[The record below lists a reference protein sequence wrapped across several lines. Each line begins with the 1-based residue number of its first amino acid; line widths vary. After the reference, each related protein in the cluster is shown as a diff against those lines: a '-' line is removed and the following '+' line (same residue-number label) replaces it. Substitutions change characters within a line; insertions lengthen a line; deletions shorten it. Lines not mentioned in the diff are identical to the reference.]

1 MAPTRI
7 LRVDFLDIK
16 DEDIREAADS
26 IRAGGLVII
35 PTETV
40 YGVAVNMLNQ
50 KAVERLYAIKQRPK
64 DKPFSI
70 AIDKKER
77 VEEFARDIPIA
88 AYKLI
93 SKFWPGPLT
102 LVFKGSEEPS
112 VGLRIPDDEIA
123 LRIIEQTEAP
133 ILLPSANLLG
143 KPAPANFEAAI
154 QDLDGRVDLAIDAG
168 PVKLGIES
176 SIVDVRVEPLQ
187 ITRVGA
193 LSREDILK
201 AAQKK
206 SILFICTGNSC
217 RSVIAEALLKNML
230 LEQKRDDVEVAS
242 AGVMIL
248 SGIGAS
254 QGARIVLSRQ
264 GLDVSGHVAQEVTRE
279 MIRRSDL
286 ILVMERV
293 HEEAILKIVPEAKN
307 RVFLLREFAKIED
320 NNLDIIDP
328 IGKPLDFY
336 EQTFIHIKE
345 ALERVIKLI

>member
-7 LRVDFLDIK
+7 LRIDFLDIK

-26 IRAGGLVII
+26 IRSGGLVII

-40 YGVAVNMLNQ
+40 YGVAVNMLHQ

-88 AYKLI
+88 AYKLM

-102 LVFKGSEEPS
+102 LVLKGVEQPS

-123 LRIIEQTEAP
+123 LRIIEQTKAP
-133 ILLPSANLLG
+133 ILLPSANLFG
-143 KPAPANFEAAI
+143 KPAPVNFETAI
-154 QDLDGRVDLAIDAG
+154 QDLNGRVDLAIDAG

-193 LSREDILK
+193 ISREDILK
-201 AAQKK
+201 AAQNK

-230 LEQKRDDVEVAS
+230 LEQKRDDVEVTS
-242 AGVMIL
+242 AGLMIL
-248 SGIGAS
+248 GNRRI
-254 QGARIVLSRQ
+254 ARRQ
-264 GLDVSGHVAQEVTRE
+264 DSFIQARPRCLRPHCAGSYPGDDQEIRPYPGYGEGTRGRN
-279 MIRRSDL
+279 I
-286 ILVMERV
+286 
-293 HEEAILKIVPEAKN
+293 KN
-307 RVFLLREFAKIED
+307 RSR
-320 NNLDIIDP
+320 
-328 IGKPLDFY
+328 GK
-336 EQTFIHIKE
+336 K
-345 ALERVIKLI
+345 